1 MEHNWVNNGLLQP
14 LKLPENDVAV
24 NDISR
29 QGRTESGLIKVKI
42 DEVIF
47 AVLCKKKRRGESV
60 RMALERAIMEL
71 K

>member
-1 MEHNWVNNGLLQP
+1 MKQNSVNNGLLQP
-14 LKLPENDVAV
+14 HKVPKDDVAV
-24 NDISR
+24 DGIAR
-29 QGRTESGLIKVKI
+29 QKRTESGLIKVKI

>member
-1 MEHNWVNNGLLQP
+1 MQQNRVNNGVLSP
-14 LKLPENDVAV
+14 HKLPEDDMAV

-47 AVLCKKKRRGESV
+47 AVLRRKKRRGESV